1 MKRFALL
8 FALLVLALGVV
19 SLPSYAQKKG
29 TKPTKPTTTQSVA
42 KEQSK
47 MAELI
52 DLNSASEE
60 QLKTLEGIGDAYA
73 KAIIK
78 GRPYKMKTDLLK
90 HKIIPKATYKKIAEK
105 VIAKQG

>member
-1 MKRFALL
+1 MKRFLFLL
-8 FALLVLALGVV
+8 GILLLAAGIV
-19 SLPSYAQKKG
+19 STQSFAQKKG
-29 TKPTKPTTTQSVA
+29 SKTTKAPTTQSVA

-78 GRPYKMKTDLLK
+78 GRPYKMKTDLVK
-90 HKIIPKATYKKIAEK
+90 NKIIPKATYKKIADK